1 MNDKVTEVE
10 EAKKRRGE
18 NARRSLCVV
27 TMNPELKASR
37 DEKERHGDRRL
48 QTIREYL
55 RFTGRVL
62 ACKK

>member
-37 DEKERHGDRRL
+37 DEKERHGDRRR
-48 QTIREYL
+48 QTIREY
-55 RFTGRVL
+55 
-62 ACKK
+62 